1 MTELLSK
8 QIDTRGMDGEDLQIA
23 MPSEA
28 EVSNLVS
35 ASKEKY
41 KIRMG
46 KTAFPSRLR
55 LTHCYELPTNYYLL
69 ISFSIFLTRFLW

>member
-1 MTELLSK
+1 
-8 QIDTRGMDGEDLQIA
+8 MDGEDLQIA

-46 KTAFPSRLR
+46 NAASSSRLT
-55 LTHCYELPTNYYLL
+55 LTHSLELSTNY
-69 ISFSIFLTRFLW
+69 